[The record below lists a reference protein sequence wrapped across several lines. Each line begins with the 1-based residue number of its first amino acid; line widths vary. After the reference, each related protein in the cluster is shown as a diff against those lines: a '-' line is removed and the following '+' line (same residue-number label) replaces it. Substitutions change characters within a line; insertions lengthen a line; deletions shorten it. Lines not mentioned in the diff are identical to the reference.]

1 MRFKPTTRRSPTA
14 VKRAREAFTLV
25 EVLAALLF
33 MGIVIPVA
41 MEGLRIANRA
51 GVVGQRKAAAARI
64 AERVLNEAI
73 ITGQMRSAAGNG
85 VAREGAVEYPWT
97 MRAQAWPLD
106 TMRLL
111 TVAVTYEVQAKKFEV
126 SLSTLVDSASQ

>member
-14 VKRAREAFTLV
+14 AKRSRRAFTLV

-41 MEGLRIANRA
+41 MEALRIANRA
-51 GVVGQRKAAAARI
+51 GVVGQRKAAAARV
-64 AERVLNEAI
+64 AERVLNESI

-85 VAREGAVEYPWT
+85 VAREGAMEFPWT
-97 MRAQAWPLD
+97 LRAQTWPLD
-106 TMRLL
+106 AMRLL
-111 TVAVTYEVQAKKFEV
+111 TVVVTYEVQGKKFDV
-126 SLSTLVDSASQ
+126 SLSTLVDNQ